1 MSNKQPSS
9 SREPKRQ
16 LGTAAPKN
24 HTCVRSFASVP
35 AAVGGD
41 LDRSIRSALADRT
54 GLSRMHRDLDLQQR
68 YGISVG
74 AIRRYAKQLRAAGSL
89 PADGSEVRTL
99 AKRSPTAMPTT
110 QRFQDTL
117 SGHLFNALQRQLQ
130 DPDLPPEHLAR
141 LLTALSRYRQVQNYT
156 QAQKIASSRYGRE
169 LAEKRKQDLRQRKI
183 ERERAARVK
192 KLRGLLGRD
201 ARQIPDA
208 VLEHYLELENL
219 KMMDFSSP
227 TPRPRPRATPP
238 APKGGTIADPHQAPP
253 GPAAAPNP

>member
-1 MSNKQPSS
+1 MSRKQPSS

-16 LGTAAPKN
+16 LGTAAPKK

-35 AAVGGD
+35 AAIGGD

-99 AKRSPTAMPTT
+99 AKRSPTAMPMT

-130 DPDLPPEHLAR
+130 DPDLPPE
-141 LLTALSRYRQVQNYT
+141 Q
-156 QAQKIASSRYGRE
+156 
-169 LAEKRKQDLRQRKI
+169 
-183 ERERAARVK
+183 
-192 KLRGLLGRD
+192 
-201 ARQIPDA
+201 
-208 VLEHYLELENL
+208 LENL